1 MDTDNIKK
9 FFSLVKRNTLFYLS
23 RKLDYPL
30 MPPDTLQINFT
41 FRCNLRCRM
50 CSMHERIQELK
61 SQNRP
66 IELDIDTIKKVVREG
81 ASMGIQSLILIGG
94 EPFLEPRLH
103 ELVAEAHRYHMG
115 VTVVTNGT
123 LISAESIEQMFAAG
137 LDNLSISIDA
147 ATEAGFAAIRGEKAF
162 GRILDNIKLLSRM
175 KEEQKRSIPSVVSVC
190 TIMNQNLAEL
200 FDIVLLCRGLGI
212 SKLIFQPV
220 VRDNTDQTRVD
231 FNSSVFIPP
240 ARYAELDAML
250 DRLIA
255 YKLQSP
261 ENFNFIANS
270 TRHLKLIKKYFR
282 STLKPGAQP
291 CYAGYN
297 RVQIVQEGKLY
308 FCVNQNKYE
317 ATFGDVAVD
326 SLRDLWFSRK
336 AHACRKLIRGCG
348 VPCLQWCAY
357 RDDFI
362 KFSEILQQ
370 VRFFGRKKRGAA

>member
-1 MDTDNIKK
+1 MSIYTKR
-9 FFSLVKRNTLFYLS
+9 FFYLLKRNALFYLS

-30 MPPDTLQINFT
+30 THPDTLQINFT

-66 IELDIDTIKKVVREG
+66 IELGIDTIKKVIREG
-81 ASMGIQSLILIGG
+81 ALLGIRSLILIGG

-103 ELVAEAHRYHMG
+103 ELVAEAHRQRMG

-123 LISAESIEQMFAAG
+123 LISAEAIEQMFAAG

-175 KEEQKRSIPSVVSVC
+175 KEEHKRSIPSVVSVC
-190 TIMNQNLAEL
+190 TIMNQNVAEL
-200 FDIVLLCRGLGI
+200 LDIVLLCRSLGI
-212 SKLIFQPV
+212 AKLIFQPV

-240 ARYAELDAML
+240 SRFAELDAML

-261 ENFNFIANS
+261 EDFNFIANS
-270 TRHLKLIKKYFR
+270 TRHLELMKRYFR
-282 STLKPGAQP
+282 GTLKPRFLP
-291 CYAGYN
+291 CYAGFN

-317 ATFGDVAVD
+317 ATFGDVSAD

-336 AHACRKLIRGCG
+336 ARACRKLIRRCT

-357 RDDFI
+357 RDEFI
-362 KFSEILQQ
+362 ELSEMLQQ
-370 VRFFGRKKRGAA
+370 ERLFGGKKKGSL